1 MLRFT
6 PLLAVACALAAAS
19 ASADGVRRTPGF
31 ITSPTDEYAPAPM
44 PPRAQRTPLRAPAL
58 RDGGLTAYIRTLPG
72 SSYSDAPSASTYYY
86 HPYPQSSPRYTP
98 RTTVPPVPTG
108 VFTREDYDGA
118 PCPTRSRTSLGEL
131 FACTL
136 R

>member
-1 MLRFT
+1 MLRFA

-31 ITSPTDEYAPAPM
+31 ITSPTDEYVPAPM
-44 PPRAQRTPLRAPAL
+44 PPRAQRTPLRASAL

-86 HPYPQSSPRYTP
+86 HPYPQSASRYTP
-98 RTTVPPVPTG
+98 ETTVPPVPTG
-108 VFTREDYDGA
+108 VFTHQDYDGA
-118 PCPTRSRTSLGEL
+118 PCPAPRTAALAPL